1 MVAKN
6 MGSGARWLV
15 FEWRSP
21 FNCLAQDK
29 ILKLPTLW
37 HYIIIDVHKDD
48 VNRQAK
54 FKICSMPSVEEG
66 RKMYNTC

>member
-6 MGSGARWLV
+6 MGSGARLPV
-15 FEWRSP
+15 FEWLSP

-37 HYIIIDVHKDD
+37 HYITIDVHKDD

-54 FKICSMPSVEEG
+54 FKICSMPSLEG
-66 RKMYNTC
+66 RKMYDTC